1 MVDMRDD
8 RDVAKL
14 LGHVILP
21 ALGIGSLGV
30 ALHAH
35 RFLADNAATYKR
47 VLHCRGKKPV
57 LAGFGFCPAA
67 RYASRLQPRQAVRNQ
82 QMNQKFVIYFKR
94 MGLAAF
100 LFFLIK
106 GLAWLV
112 VFYFGWQMV
121 G

>member
-1 MVDMRDD
+1 M
-8 RDVAKL
+8 L
-14 LGHVILP
+14 
-21 ALGIGSLGV
+21 
-30 ALHAH
+30 
-35 RFLADNAATYKR
+35 
-47 VLHCRGKKPV
+47 RGPPTSQ
-57 LAGFGFCPAA
+57 F
-67 RYASRLQPRQAVRNQ
+67 VRNQ
-82 QMNQKFVIYFKR
+82 QMNQKFVTYFKR